1 MGGEPEVW
9 TLSNPPPL
17 RLDTHTRTHSP
28 FTLTPTPNLSAHP
41 RPFALTHSSPSPF
54 GPDRACRVR
63 APGDRFPSLVSD
75 LGGTRRLSWD
85 REWPFMRAILPIR
98 ADQARPSWPGR

>member
-41 RPFALTHSSPSPF
+41 RPFALTHSSPF